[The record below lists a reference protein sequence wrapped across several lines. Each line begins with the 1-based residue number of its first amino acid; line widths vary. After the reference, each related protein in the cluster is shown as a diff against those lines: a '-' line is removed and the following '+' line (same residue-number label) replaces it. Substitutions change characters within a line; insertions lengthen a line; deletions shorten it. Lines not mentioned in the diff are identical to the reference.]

1 MRRCPDT
8 PGTRTERISNQ
19 EIIMKNRI
27 KLMVGLALAGALG
40 TVIAA
45 PGPTAPSASAASG
58 QGPGGAP
65 QSTYSADTNGPQTS
79 EQGSAPVL
87 HIQSVEVI
95 RSTHAPA
102 LDVLRVRGLAS
113 TGGWEEAELIPLTR
127 GIPADGVL
135 QLVLVA
141 RAPAQAMD
149 ADGFEVVEAIFP
161 LEPAHPFKGVNVHSA
176 TDSLAV
182 NELPGYAENKI
193 ANEDCSHCVGKTF
206 VARGARA
213 PSGKPDSEVVHEEQ
227 LPAHTRVVKHTDGIP
242 TADSDPNRLTLILG
256 KDGKVTAAVWD

>member
-1 MRRCPDT
+1 MKLCPNT
-8 PGTRTERISNQ
+8 PGTRTELISNQ

-40 TVIAA
+40 TVVA
-45 PGPTAPSASAASG
+45 APSATAPLASAAAG
-58 QGPGGAP
+58 KGPGGAP
-65 QSTYSADTNGPQTS
+65 QSTYGADTNGPQTS

-95 RSTHAPA
+95 RSAHAPA

-149 ADGFEVVEAIFP
+149 ANGFEVVEAIFP

-182 NELPGYAENKI
+182 NELPGYAENKV
-193 ANEDCSHCVGKTF
+193 AGEDCSHCVGKTF
-206 VARGARA
+206 VPRGARA
-213 PSGKPDSEVVHEEQ
+213 PSGKSDTELVHEEQ

-256 KDGKVTAAVWD
+256 KDGRVAAAVWD